1 MKREYN
7 EKKLHSYIRD
17 NHLETYM
24 SADIFSLS
32 ELLVFDKNEYLVQA
46 GYPAKYLCFLVHGDV
61 IISSC
66 TSADKRTC
74 ISYCHPFT
82 IIGEAASLWQMA
94 PSRSVKAMT
103 RCICIGIN
111 LTKHRQLLLN
121 DLLFLQNI
129 CQILTCK
136 LNADNELS
144 QTLSEPLEVR
154 LSRFILEYSVNR
166 IFTFQLTNC
175 ADILNTSYR
184 HLLRMLKCF
193 CAMEVIQKARN
204 CYVIVDERRLGDIA
218 NGTVAPILSD
228 PRSRPDAG
236 PPPDPRQN
244 LQSPHKR
251 H

>member
-1 MKREYN
+1 MKREHN
-7 EKKLHSYIRD
+7 EKKLHSCILE

-24 SADIFSLS
+24 SADIFSIS

-46 GYPAKYLCFLVHGDV
+46 GYPANYLCFIVYGDV

-66 TSADKRTC
+66 SANDKSTC

-103 RCICIGIN
+103 QCTCIGIN
-111 LTKHRQLLLN
+111 LTKYRQVLLN

-136 LNADNELS
+136 LNSDNELS
-144 QTLSEPLEVR
+144 QTLSDPLEVR
-154 LSRFILEYSVNR
+154 LSRFILEYSVNQM
-166 IFTFQLTNC
+166 FTFQLTNC

-184 HLLRMLKCF
+184 HLLRMLKCI
-193 CAMEVIQKARN
+193 CSMGVLKKARN
-204 CYVIVDERRLGDIA
+204 CYVIIDKKRLGEIA
-218 NGTVAPILSD
+218 DGTLVIENH
-228 PRSRPDAG
+228 RSG
-236 PPPDPRQN
+236 ES
-244 LQSPHKR
+244 QS
-251 H
+251 

>member
-1 MKREYN
+1 MKRDLN

-24 SADIFSLS
+24 SADIFSIS
-32 ELLVFDKNEYLVQA
+32 ELLLFDKNEYLVEA
-46 GYPAKYLCFLVHGDV
+46 GYPAGYLCFLVNGEV

-66 TSADKRTC
+66 STNDKNTC
-74 ISYCHPFT
+74 ISYCHQFT

-94 PSRSVKAMT
+94 PCRSVRALT
-103 RCICIGIN
+103 PCTCIGIN
-111 LTKHRQLLLN
+111 LTKYRQLLLN

-136 LNADNELS
+136 LNTENELS
-144 QTLSEPLEVR
+144 QTLSDPLEVR
-154 LSRFILEYSVNR
+154 LSRFILEYSIDQ

-193 CAMEVIQKARN
+193 CAMGVLKKARN
-204 CYVIVDERRLGDIA
+204 CYVIMDGTRLGEIA
-218 NGTVAPILSD
+218 NGTLVI
-228 PRSRPDAG
+228 G
-236 PPPDPRQN
+236 
-244 LQSPHKR
+244 SPQP
-251 H
+251 